1 MFHLRKRETEPTA
14 IVTTQGDK
22 FLTYRTKR
30 LTGKWW
36 RVYPTDGRE
45 VMALQ
50 MLQHHADKFAP
61 AFGGGALIKEEALL
75 QFKLSP
81 ALE

>member
-1 MFHLRKRETEPTA
+1 MFQLRKLEQEPTA
-14 IVTTQGDK
+14 ITLARKGK
-22 FLTYRTKR
+22 IEYRTKR
-30 LTGKWW
+30 LPGRWW
-36 RVYPTDGRE
+36 RVYPSNGRE

-50 MLQHHADKFAP
+50 MVPHQADKFAP

-81 ALE
+81 TLE